1 MVLKRAAT
9 HWLFTLGALLACLV
23 LVQMPAIAAEM
34 VSIKGNTVNMRSGP
48 STGSQILW
56 ELERGYPLEVL
67 NRKGDWLQVRDFE
80 NDKGWVAR
88 SLTGRTP
95 YHIVKARVANIRSGP
110 GTRYR
115 VVGKS
120 ERYDLMRTQ
129 GAQAGWVKVQSTN
142 GIKGWIS
149 KKLLWGW

>member
-1 MVLKRAAT
+1 MVFKHAAT
-9 HWLFTLGALLACLV
+9 RLFFVLALACLV
-23 LVQMPAIAAEM
+23 LVQTPALARQM
-34 VSIKGNTVNMRSGP
+34 VSIKGEIVNMRSGP

-67 NRKGDWLQVRDFE
+67 KRKGDWLQVRDFE
-80 NDKGWVAR
+80 NDKGWVTR
-88 SLTGRTP
+88 RLTGSTK

-120 ERYDLMRTQ
+120 ERYDLMRTR
-129 GAQAGWVKVQSTN
+129 GAKAGWVKVQSASGVN
-142 GIKGWIS
+142 GWIS

>member
-1 MVLKRAAT
+1 MVLKRAAAY
-9 HWLFTLGALLACLV
+9 WLFGFWAFLACLV
-23 LVQMPAIAAEM
+23 LVQTPAHAAEM
-34 VSIKGNTVNMRSGP
+34 VSIKGKTVNMRSGP

-56 ELERGYPLEVL
+56 ELERGYPLQVL
-67 NRKGDWLQVRDFE
+67 KRKGDWLQVRDFE

-129 GAQAGWVKVQSTN
+129 GAQAGWVKVQSTR
-142 GIKGWIS
+142 GVKGWIS